1 MIISSVSEGFSV
13 NKEPGTL
20 ISKVRESIKRYHLLD
35 KGDRVVIGVSGGP
48 DSIALLDVLQKL
60 KDEFSCVLHIA
71 HLDHGL
77 RRASR
82 KDSIFVEQ
90 LGAKFHVPVMVKR
103 IPIESY
109 RKGQSL
115 EEEARE
121 KRLAFLCDVARRV
134 KAHKVALAHHLD
146 DQAETVLMRILRGTG
161 LAGLT
166 GIMPKRMLY
175 GVTFIRPFLGASR
188 REIEGYIKA
197 NKLKFRVDATNK
209 KDIYFRN
216 KVRHHLLPML
226 SRDYNKNI
234 AVVLSSL
241 AESAS
246 SDYDYLNQ
254 QAQFLSERLG
264 FRIPLKRFLNLHPS
278 LQRLIMRLRIR
289 GLKKDTRRITF
300 NHIKEI
306 EDLVY
311 FRPKGSIV
319 DLPQGISV
327 KKTKTHLYFFRK

>member
-1 MIISSVSEGFSV
+1 MNRESAI
-13 NKEPGTL
+13 L
-20 ISKVRESIKRYHLLD
+20 ISKVRDAIKRYHLLA

-60 KDEFSCVLHIA
+60 GSEFNCALYIA

-77 RRASR
+77 RKSSP
-82 KDSIFVEQ
+82 KDRVFVEQ
-90 LGAKFHVPVMVKR
+90 LSKNLRIPVVVKR
-103 IPIESY
+103 IAIKDY
-109 RKGQSL
+109 AKGRSL
-115 EEEARE
+115 EEDARE
-121 KRLAFLCDVARRV
+121 KRLAFLCDAARRV
-134 KAHKVALAHHLD
+134 KAQKVALAHHLD

-175 GVTFIRPFLGASR
+175 GVTFVRPFLEVSR
-188 REIEGYIKA
+188 SEIEGYIKA
-197 NKLKFRVDATNK
+197 NRLKFRVDATNK

-234 AVVLSSL
+234 AMLLASL

-246 SDYDYLNQ
+246 SDYDYLSQ
-254 QAQFLSERLG
+254 QAQSLSARLG
-264 FRIPLKRFLNLHPS
+264 PHIPLKIFLNLHPS
-278 LQRLIMRLRIR
+278 LQRLIVRLRIKQ
-289 GLKKDTRRITF
+289 LKKDTRRITF
-300 NHIKEI
+300 QHMKEI
-306 EDLVY
+306 EDLLY
-311 FRPKGSIV
+311 FRPASSVV